1 MTAIFRFI
9 YFWCITVS
17 FLSCYT
23 LPDVYFTRQVRIK
36 VVGDL
41 MCHNSQIST
50 YYFPKSKQYDSS
62 SSFEYVSNSLQDADL
77 TLGNLE
83 TTIAT
88 DPNEFTGYPRFGS
101 PIGYLT
107 GIKNVGFDILS
118 TANNHSADKGAFGI
132 DNTIDSVKQMGMAPI
147 GTFKSNSDYL
157 DRKDFFIEVNGIKIA
172 IYNYTYSTN
181 GIPVKNDRIVRLLNE
196 KQIQEDVAFAK
207 ERGNHFVILWYH
219 YGTEYEEK
227 PDKSETKWVNVGLDA
242 GADIIIGGHP
252 HVVQKIDQFQEEKSW
267 EDRLVAY
274 SLGNFLSAQ
283 NRENTDGGIILSFE
297 LEINSQ
303 KQKRIK
309 NVITEPVWVYS
320 HGYKIIPILKY
331 TRNEIPLKLPKHSEK
346 RMFGYEAHLKKI
358 PGIIF

>member
-1 MTAIFRFI
+1 M
-9 YFWCITVS
+9 
-17 FLSCYT
+17 
-23 LPDVYFTRQVRIK
+23 RIK

-50 YYFPKSKQYDSS
+50 YYRAKTKDYDSS
-62 SSFEYVSNSLQDADL
+62 GSFEYVSNSLQDADL

-83 TTIAT
+83 TTIVT

-107 GIKNVGFDILS
+107 GIQNAGFDILS
-118 TANNHSADKGAFGI
+118 TANNHSADKGPFGI
-132 DNTIDSVKQMGMAPI
+132 DNTIDSVIQKGMIPI
-147 GTFKSNSDYL
+147 GTFKTNSDYL
-157 DRKDFFIEVNGIKIA
+157 DRKDFFSEINGIKIA

-181 GIPVKNDRIVRLLNE
+181 GIPVKNNRMVRLLNE
-196 KQIQEDVAFAK
+196 KQIREDVSFAK
-207 ERGNHFVILWYH
+207 ENGIHFVILWYH
-219 YGTEYEEK
+219 YGSEYEEK
-227 PDKSETKWVNVGLDA
+227 PDKSQTKWVNIGIEA

-252 HVVQKIDQFQEEKSW
+252 HVVQRIDQFQEEINW

-297 LEINSQ
+297 LEMDSHHR
-303 KQKRIK
+303 KRIK
-309 NVITEPVWVYS
+309 NVSMDPVWIYS

-331 TRNEIPLKLPKHSEK
+331 ARNEISLKLPKHLEK
-346 RMFGYEAHLKKI
+346 RMFGYETQLKKI
-358 PGIIF
+358 PGLSF

>member
-1 MTAIFRFI
+1 MITLFRFI
-9 YFWCITVS
+9 FFWLVTVPC
-17 FLSCYT
+17 LSCYT

-50 YYFPKSKQYDSS
+50 YYFPKTKQYDSS
-62 SSFEYVSNSLQDADL
+62 GSFEYVSNLLQDADL

-88 DPNEFTGYPRFGS
+88 DPIEFTGYPRFGS

-107 GIKNVGFDILS
+107 GIQNSGFDILS
-118 TANNHSADKGAFGI
+118 TANNHSADKGPFGI
-132 DNTIDSVKQMGMAPI
+132 DHTIDSVIQKGMVPI

-181 GIPVKNDRIVRLLNE
+181 GIPVKNGRTVRLLDEN
-196 KQIQEDVAFAK
+196 QIKEDVVFAK
-207 ERGNHFVILWYH
+207 ESGIHFVILWYH
-219 YGTEYEEK
+219 YGSEYEEK
-227 PDKSETKWVNVGLDA
+227 PDKSQTKWVNLGFEA

-252 HVVQKIDQFQEEKSW
+252 HVVQRIDQFQEEKTW

-297 LEINSQ
+297 LEINSRNQ
-303 KQKRIK
+303 KKIK

-331 TRNEIPLKLPKHSEK
+331 ARNEISLKLPKHLEK
-346 RMFGYEAHLKKI
+346 RMYGYEAHLKKI
-358 PGIIF
+358 PGLTF

>member
-1 MTAIFRFI
+1 MIKIFRFL
-9 YFWCITVS
+9 YFGFITVP

-41 MCHNSQIST
+41 MCHNSQISS
-50 YYFPKSKQYDSS
+50 YYLSKTKEYDSS
-62 SSFEYVSNSLQDADL
+62 SSFEFVSNSLQDADL

-83 TTIAT
+83 TTIAN

-107 GIKNVGFDILS
+107 GIKNAGFDILS

-132 DNTIDSVKQMGMAPI
+132 DYTIDSVNQMGMVPI
-147 GTFKSNSDYL
+147 GTFKSHSDYL
-157 DRKDFFIEVNGIKIA
+157 NRKDFFIEVNGIKIA

-181 GIPVKNDRIVRLLNE
+181 GIPVKNDRIVRLLSE
-196 KQIQEDVAFAK
+196 KQIREDVSFAK
-207 ERGNHFVILWYH
+207 ENGIHFVILWYH

-227 PDKSETKWVNVGLDA
+227 PDKSQTKWVQIGFEA

-252 HVVQKIDQFQEEKSW
+252 HVVQRIDHFQEEKNG

-283 NRENTDGGIILSFE
+283 NRENTDGGIILSFS

-303 KQKRIK
+303 KEKQIK
-309 NVITEPVWVYS
+309 NVSTEPVWVYP
-320 HGYKIIPILKY
+320 HGYKIIPIVKY
-331 TRNEIPLKLPKHSEK
+331 AQKEIPIKLPKHSEK
-346 RMFGYEAHLKKI
+346 KMFGYEAHLKKI
-358 PGIIF
+358 PGLSF